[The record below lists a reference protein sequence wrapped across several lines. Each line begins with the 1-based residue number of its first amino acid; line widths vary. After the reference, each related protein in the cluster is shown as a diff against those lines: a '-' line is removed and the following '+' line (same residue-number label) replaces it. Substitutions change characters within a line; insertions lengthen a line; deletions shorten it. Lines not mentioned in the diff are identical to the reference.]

1 MRAESIRKRLLPG
14 KDSGNE
20 KPWTVCLVQPSQLP
34 FLFIKGGLSPLP
46 SGDLY
51 VAHHVCRPW
60 IAVLCWF
67 QINSS
72 LLEKYVAVYLLEVM
86 CTHTC
91 IHTHTYAYAY
101 TYIPIQYTH
110 IHVMHTPQMHPLCTK
125 VPTHTFQKFSRHKMF
140 SKHKRQVCPLYTE
153 AWEITWLD
161 DWRQGQFST
170 WTQAPSPLPPHLF
183 SAYLITS
190 NIGHQ
195 F

>member
-1 MRAESIRKRLLPG
+1 MNYSVFQVWKGFAISIAQRVGQEDPEL
-14 KDSGNE
+14 
-20 KPWTVCLVQPSQLP
+20 
-34 FLFIKGGLSPLP
+34 IKLSPGPGAIEQTSFLMRQ
-46 SGDLY
+46 SEY
-51 VAHHVCRPW
+51 ICTRVHTHKHVSAHMYMDT
-60 IAVLCWF
+60 
-67 QINSS
+67 
-72 LLEKYVAVYLLEVM
+72 K
-86 CTHTC
+86 TH
-91 IHTHTYAYAY
+91 IHTNAYAY

>member
-34 FLFIKGGLSPLP
+34 FPFIKGGLSPLP

-101 TYIPIQYTH
+101 TYTN
-110 IHVMHTPQMHPLCTK
+110 IH
-125 VPTHTFQKFSRHKMF
+125 THTYKLRCSYLHSFCLLACLLAVGK
-140 SKHKRQVCPLYTE
+140 Y
-153 AWEITWLD
+153 I
-161 DWRQGQFST
+161 
-170 WTQAPSPLPPHLF
+170 
-183 SAYLITS
+183 SA
-190 NIGHQ
+190 
-195 F
+195 